1 MMEKEKETKK
11 NEGEESVD
19 QTINLVRS
27 KWFGEN
33 LQMPKKKSTKIS
45 ISQRSNTNV
54 HKF

>member
-33 LQMPKKKSTKIS
+33 LQMPKKVNKNINFPKV
-45 ISQRSNTNV
+45 Q
-54 HKF
+54 HKCT